1 MKNLVLVVI
10 IAFVFGIVSML
21 SFSVPV
27 EATSNLWRCVN
38 CGGQTQ
44 SSSSD
49 MPSPGTCPHSKSG
62 HSWRLVR

>member
-1 MKNLVLVVI
+1 MKNFGL
-10 IAFVFGIVSML
+10 IAIMVFVFGIVFAFPFGVS
-21 SFSVPV
+21 V

-49 MPSPGTCPHSKSG
+49 MPSPGTCPHSKNG

>member
-49 MPSPGTCPHSKSG
+49 MPSPGTCSHSKSG